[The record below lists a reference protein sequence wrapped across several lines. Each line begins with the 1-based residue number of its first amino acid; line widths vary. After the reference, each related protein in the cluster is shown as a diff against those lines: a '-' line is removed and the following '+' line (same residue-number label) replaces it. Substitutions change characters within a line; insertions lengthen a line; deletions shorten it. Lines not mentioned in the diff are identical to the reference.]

1 VEMRIV
7 VKSRNTEVNPD
18 LKEQAQKKLEK
29 LSRYFEN
36 IIDAVVEF
44 SREKNQK
51 TGNGKKVEITLHPS
65 SSIIR
70 AEERTSDFKA
80 GLDEAVTKLERQL
93 KKYKEKIQRISKRKV
108 AKRLLN
114 EKVETV
120 IEEIGDIEDKEEMP
134 KILRTKKVSLKPMTV
149 FEAADQMELLGHTF
163 FVFVN
168 AETEN
173 VNVVYK
179 RKQEGY
185 GLIEVG
191 S

>member
-1 VEMRIV
+1 MRIV
-7 VKSRNTEVNPD
+7 VKGRNTEVHTD

-44 SREKNQK
+44 SNEKNQM

-65 SSIIR
+65 GSIIR
-70 AEERTSDFKA
+70 AEERTFDFKV

-108 AKRLLN
+108 DKRLISDN
-114 EKVETV
+114 VESVVEDT
-120 IEEIGDIEDKEEMP
+120 EIEDKEEEIP
-134 KILRTKKVSLKPMTV
+134 KILRTKKVSLKPMTI
-149 FEAADQMELLGHTF
+149 FEAADQMDLLGHNF
-163 FVFVN
+163 FVFIN

-173 VNVVYK
+173 VNVVYR

-185 GLIEVG
+185 GLIEPG